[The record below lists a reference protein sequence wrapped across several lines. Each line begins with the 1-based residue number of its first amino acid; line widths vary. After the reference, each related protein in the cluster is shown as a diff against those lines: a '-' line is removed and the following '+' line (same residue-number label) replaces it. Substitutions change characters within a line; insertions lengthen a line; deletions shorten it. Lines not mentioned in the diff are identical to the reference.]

1 MFFLP
6 YYLVYNNKIIQSLPR
21 HYDRSNAFMYLLT
34 SLLVVSTGR
43 ISELKKKPGTA
54 VEGSGR
60 GCSEADCRQ

>member
-43 ISELKKKPGTA
+43 ISELKKKTWNG
-54 VEGSGR
+54 GGR
-60 GCSEADCRQ
+60 KWSWLL